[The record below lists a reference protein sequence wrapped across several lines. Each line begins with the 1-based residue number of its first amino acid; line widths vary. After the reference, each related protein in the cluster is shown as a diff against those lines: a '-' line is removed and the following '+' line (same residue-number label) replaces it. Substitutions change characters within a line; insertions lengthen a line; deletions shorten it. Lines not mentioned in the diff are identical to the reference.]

1 MKDLKAIQAF
11 ILVMRHGSVTAAETV
26 SGIPK
31 ATISRHLAQLEASLG
46 IQLFVRS
53 ARKPMP
59 TEAGRE
65 FYRSCV
71 RLIDDFGVGLEAA
84 RAAARNLAD
93 GACGHLTIVSTSHL
107 STSYVGHVLRKYVHR
122 HPNVVCH
129 MDLVSDI
136 STALGNEID
145 CYVCTSPRDDLD
157 LVARLLGRMRYRL
170 YASADYLRA
179 NGDPASPVELCHHRA
194 LVLGQQGEDLVLTRD
209 ATLEMHRL
217 KLREAASSNDYW
229 VVKSMAVCGRGV
241 AVLPEF
247 FVHNEVESGLLR
259 AVLPDWQAPE
269 VPVYCMYQRQR
280 YMGKKLRAFIDLMIE
295 SFDQIET
302 LQYYRASPPMVAV

>member
-1 MKDLKAIQAF
+1 MKDFKAIQAF
-11 ILVMRHGSVTAAETV
+11 ILVMRHGSVTAAETI

-53 ARKPMP
+53 ARKPTP

-71 RLIDDFGVGLEAA
+71 CLIDDLEVGLEDA
-84 RAAARNLAD
+84 RAVARNLAD

-122 HPNVVCH
+122 HPNVICH
-129 MDLVSDI
+129 IDVVNDL
-136 STALGNEID
+136 STSLGNEID

-157 LVARLLGRMRYRL
+157 LVARQLGRMRYRL
-170 YASADYLRA
+170 YASADYLQA
-179 NGDPASPVELCHHRA
+179 NGNLDSPAELCRHRT
-194 LVLGQQGEDLVLTRD
+194 LVLGRQVEDLVLTCD
-209 ATLEMHRL
+209 ATLDQHRVS
-217 KLREAASSNDYW
+217 LRVAASSNDYW
-229 VVKSMAVCGRGV
+229 VVKTMAVRGHGV

-247 FVHNEVESGLLR
+247 FAHNEVESGLLR
-259 AVLPDWQAPE
+259 AVLPEWQAPE
-269 VPVYCMYQRQR
+269 MPVYCMYQRQR

-302 LQYYRASPPMVAV
+302 LQYYRASRPTMAV